1 MGWERR
7 TRGGLYYTR
16 SKKVRGRVV
25 REYVG
30 CGPLGQLAA
39 LSDAER
45 RAKLKAQA
53 EAWRAERTHL
63 EAADAALYTLCDTSE
78 AMARGSLILAG
89 YYRHHRGEWRK
100 RDAKID
106 YSAD

>member
-1 MGWERR
+1 MGWEKRR
-7 TRGGLYYTR
+7 RGGLYYTR

-30 CGPLGQLAA
+30 GGLLGQLAA

-45 RAKLKAQA
+45 RAKRKA
-53 EAWRAERTHL
+53 EADEWLAERTNL
-63 EAADAALYTLCDTSE
+63 ERADAALYTLCNQSD

-106 YSAD
+106 SSAD

>member
-16 SKKVRGRVV
+16 SRKVRGRVV
-25 REYVG
+25 REYIG
-30 CGPLGQLAA
+30 GGLLGAVAA

-45 RAKLKAQA
+45 RSQLKAQA
-53 EAWRAERTHL
+53 QAWRAERAYL
-63 EAADAALYTLCDTSE
+63 EAADAALHVLSDTSE
-78 AMARGSLILAG
+78 AMSRGSLILAG

-106 YSAD
+106 SSAD

>member
-1 MGWERR
+1 M
-7 TRGGLYYTR
+7 
-16 SKKVRGRVV
+16 

-30 CGPLGQLAA
+30 GGPLGQLAA

-45 RAKLKAQA
+45 RAKRKADA
-53 EAWRAERTHL
+53 DAWLAERTSL
-63 EAADAALYTLCDTSE
+63 ERADGELHILCDISE

-106 YSAD
+106 SSAD

>member
-16 SKKVRGRVV
+16 SKKVGGRVV
-25 REYVG
+25 RKYIG
-30 CGPLGQLAA
+30 AGLLGQFAA

-45 RAKLKAQA
+45 RAQVKAQA
-53 EAWRAERTHL
+53 ESWRAEKAHL
-63 EAADAALYTLCDTSE
+63 ESADAALHVLCDTSE
-78 AMARGSLILAG
+78 AMARGSLILGG

-100 RDAKID
+100 RRAQID
-106 YSAD
+106 CSTE

>member
-7 TRGGLYYTR
+7 KRGSWYYTR
-16 SKKVRGRVV
+16 SKKVGGRVV

-30 CGPLGQLAA
+30 GGLLGQLAA

-45 RAKLKAQA
+45 RAKRKA
-53 EAWRAERTHL
+53 EADAWLAERANL
-63 EAADAALYTLCDTSE
+63 ERADAALYILCDTSE

-89 YYRHHRGEWRK
+89 YYRHHRGEWTK

>member
-1 MGWERR
+1 MSWERR
-7 TRGGLYYTR
+7 KRGSWYYTR

-30 CGPLGQLAA
+30 GGLLGQFAA
-39 LSDAER
+39 LSDSER
-45 RAKLKAQA
+45 RAQLKAQ
-53 EAWRAERTHL
+53 EESRRAERACL
-63 EAADAALYTLCDTSE
+63 EAADGELHILCDISE

-106 YSAD
+106 SSAD

>member
-16 SKKVRGRVV
+16 SKKILGRVV

-30 CGPLGQLAA
+30 TGLLGQSAA
-39 LSDAER
+39 LFDAER
-45 RAKLKAQA
+45 RACLKAQA
-53 EAWRAERTHL
+53 ESSRAERAYL
-63 EAADAALYTLCDTSE
+63 EAADGTLHKLCEASA

-100 RDAKID
+100 RSAKID
-106 YSAD
+106 HSTD

>member
-7 TRGGLYYTR
+7 KRGGWYYTR
-16 SKKVRGRVV
+16 SRKVRGRVV
-25 REYVG
+25 REYIG
-30 CGPLGQLAA
+30 GGLSGQFAA

-45 RAKLKAQA
+45 RTQLTAKA
-53 EAWRAERTHL
+53 EAWRAERAYL
-63 EAADAALYTLCDTSE
+63 EAADGELHILCDISE

-106 YSAD
+106 SSAD